1 MSRAMKIVLSTVLVV
16 GLAVGYGIYWWYG
29 SEAQTPTWVQ
39 AMNPVETALRDV
51 RTILARPDGT
61 HEQAAKRLSGLG
73 YDFERPV
80 VFELAQDPDDRVRLF
95 AVTALLRYQREPE
108 GLALLERMARDDA
121 SEVVRGAAYRIVQKR
136 HEDQN
141 KPQGDPHQD
150 HEGHQH

>member
-121 SEVVRGAAYRIVQKR
+121 S
-136 HEDQN
+136 
-141 KPQGDPHQD
+141 
-150 HEGHQH
+150 